1 MYKCRTCGKIYKHRQ
16 TLYNHARYECGKEP
30 SFQCEYCPYNGC
42 VEVHI
47 EENDCCK
54 MKEEMLRYLF
64 LIYF

>member
-42 VEVHI
+42 AEVHI
-47 EENDCCK
+47 EETIAAK
-54 MKEEMLRYLF
+54 
-64 LIYF
+64 